1 MQIKGLNIDE
11 DPMNASSVALYLEP
25 LKNFSSLLIE
35 VSDMGSN
42 ESFDAFCVDSFQKNK
57 ENVMEN
63 SVLLYGNINE
73 AETCYFDVVNKYKTP
88 TSISVTENPTR
99 LIFAMRGDHL
109 YVFIFPL
116 KKTAVISE
124 ILLKFEWI
132 E

>member
-63 SVLLYGNINE
+63 S
-73 AETCYFDVVNKYKTP
+73 DTP
-88 TSISVTENPTR
+88 PQCR
-99 LIFAMRGDHL
+99 
-109 YVFIFPL
+109 
-116 KKTAVISE
+116 
-124 ILLKFEWI
+124 
-132 E
+132 